1 MSHARMS
8 RNASTTRAL
17 LRSKSRL
24 PSDLLTTQIP
34 LSASY
39 SGLSSPLQSQSPLTT
54 TITNVNSSKN
64 NASSCYRRPSSVVP
78 SRVTLFVVASA
89 LLLGGSGVSPV
100 WSTYILIFCPRSPTL
115 HASLLPPW
123 LFPSPS
129 PPPPTLVNLY
139 CSLLHLLYTLP
150 EFISSLSGRWPPLPD
165 LQLLPTAVHLL

>member
-1 MSHARMS
+1 MSWQLYHKSLNGSANFPQNRKEIVGWMSHARMS

-64 NASSCYRRPSSVVP
+64 NASSCYRRLSSIVRRLS
-78 SRVTLFVVASA
+78 SR
-89 LLLGGSGVSPV
+89 P
-100 WSTYILIFCPRSPTL
+100 
-115 HASLLPPW
+115 ASLSSSLRLRCCWEGLGCHLSGQRTYSFSVPALPLYTLRFYP
-123 LFPSPS
+123 LGSS
-129 PPPPTLVNLY
+129 PPPP
-139 CSLLHLLYTLP
+139 LP
-150 EFISSLSGRWPPLPD
+150 HPR
-165 LQLLPTAVHLL
+165 